1 MVTCRMASTVALMLV
16 TIFAT
21 LAVLPHAS
29 ARSADGFGRM
39 ERLLASLRG
48 SADQP
53 SALGELR
60 AAEEGSSVP
69 HPLEKRQIYDRSC
82 KGVYDRSLFGK
93 LQHVCDDCYNLYRTH
108 HVASACR
115 ENCYSNLVFR
125 QCMDDLLLMDVFDEY
140 AKAVQMVGRKK

>member
-1 MVTCRMASTVALMLV
+1 MVTSRMTSSLALLLVA
-16 TIFAT
+16 IFACFS
-21 LAVLPHAS
+21 VVPHAS
-29 ARSADGFGRM
+29 ARSTEGFGRM

-48 SADQP
+48 SAEQTP
-53 SALGELR
+53 ALGELR
-60 AAEEGSSVP
+60 AAGEGSVA

-93 LQHVCDDCYNLYRTH
+93 LEHVCDDCYNLYRTH
-108 HVASACR
+108 RVASACR

-140 AKAVQMVGRKK
+140 AKAVQMVGRK

>member
-1 MVTCRMASTVALMLV
+1 MVTCRMASTVAFMLV
-16 TIFAT
+16 TIFAS

-93 LQHVCDDCYNLYRTH
+93 LEHVCDDCYNLYRTH

-115 ENCYSNLVFR
+115 
-125 QCMDDLLLMDVFDEY
+125 DDCFDNAMYEHCVKSLELPEFY
-140 AKAVQMVGRKK
+140 FLIRDALKG